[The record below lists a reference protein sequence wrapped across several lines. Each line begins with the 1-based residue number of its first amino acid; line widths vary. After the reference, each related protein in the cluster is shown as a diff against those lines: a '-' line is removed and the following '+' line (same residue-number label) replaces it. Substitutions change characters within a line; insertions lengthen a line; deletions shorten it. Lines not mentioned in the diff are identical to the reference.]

1 MKILALIPARGGSK
15 RLPGK
20 NIKPLNGLP
29 LIAWT
34 IRSAQQ
40 SGVCAAIQVST
51 DDPRIAEVAT
61 QYGAEVPGLRPAE
74 LSTDTATSVDVAL
87 HALDCYERKDGA
99 IDGLMLLQPTSP
111 FRRVETIREGV
122 RLFERYNAGRPVV
135 SFSPALTHP
144 NWCFKTAADG
154 MEPFLGWEAI
164 NGRSQDL
171 VPAWALNG
179 AFYLVSP
186 EHLRNHRSF
195 LTADLLP
202 LLLTDPQENID
213 IDTQDD
219 WLAAVKFIGE
229 ASKRPGQ

>member
-87 HALDCYERKDGA
+87 HALDCYEQKEGP

-122 RLFERYNAGRPVV
+122 RLYERYNAGRPVV

-144 NWCFKTAADG
+144 NWCFKRAADG
-154 MEPFLGWEAI
+154 MEPFLGWADLSA
-164 NGRSQDL
+164 RSQDL
-171 VPAWALNG
+171 STAWTLNG
-179 AFYLVSP
+179 TLYLICP
-186 EHLRNHRSF
+186 NDLR
-195 LTADLLP
+195 TARTFVTPNLSP
-202 LLLTDPQENID
+202 LLLHDYREGVD
-213 IDTQDD
+213 IDTPED
-219 WLAAVKFIGE
+219 WALAERLAKD
-229 ASKRPGQ
+229 